1 MYQQICFLQN
11 IFVTN
16 IVYQIVMLDIS
27 VHNFILQTLKESY
40 FFHYFVSHM
49 QIGHIIL
56 ALTFATIKI
65 LITNRK
71 KCQQILQY
79 KILYKVITISP
90 RNSII
95 LLTTFLLLGHS
106 QIVQPYQFQS
116 TSTSQCGKYAQ
127 VTIQISLLT
136 WLFNFQYSQ
145 LKNIHPQGIR
155 YKKMEY
161 YQQKSIMFINKLQQS
176 QQLTQQIYMYH
187 LIYQYKIIFE
197 PKIFFFCLKSQN
209 QLIKFILNQIKKY
222 QIIIKFFL
230 C

>member
-71 KCQQILQY
+71 NANKYFNIKYCTKLSQYYQEILQY
-79 KILYKVITISP
+79 
-90 RNSII
+90 
-95 LLTTFLLLGHS
+95 
-106 QIVQPYQFQS
+106 
-116 TSTSQCGKYAQ
+116 
-127 VTIQISLLT
+127 
-136 WLFNFQYSQ
+136 
-145 LKNIHPQGIR
+145 
-155 YKKMEY
+155 
-161 YQQKSIMFINKLQQS
+161 S
-176 QQLTQQIYMYH
+176 QQLFYYVIVKQSKRTIFNQHLQVQQICTSYYTN
-187 LIYQYKIIFE
+187 IIINLVIQFS
-197 PKIFFFCLKSQN
+197 IQST
-209 QLIKFILNQIKKY
+209 KKY
-222 QIIIKFFL
+222 SSLRYSVQKNGVLLIEIYYVYKQTLVIIVINVIDLYVSFNIL
-230 C
+230 IQNHI

>member
-56 ALTFATIKI
+56 ALTFATVKI
-65 LITNRK
+65 LVQQK

-79 KILYKVITISP
+79 KILYKVITILP

-95 LLTTFLLLGHS
+95 QSTTFLLCHS
-106 QIVQPYQFQS
+106 QIVQTYHFQL
-116 TSTSQCGKYAQ
+116 TSTSVINMHKLLYKYHYQ
-127 VTIQISLLT
+127 LGYSI
-136 WLFNFQYSQ
+136 FNIVNQKIFI
-145 LKNIHPQGIR
+145 LKVFGTKII
-155 YKKMEY
+155 EY

>member
-71 KCQQILQY
+71 NANKYFNIKYCTKLSQYHQEILQY
-79 KILYKVITISP
+79 CQQLFYYQVIVKQSSRTNFNQHLQVSVVNMHKLLYKYHYQLGY
-90 RNSII
+90 SIFNIVNQKIFI
-95 LLTTFLLLGHS
+95 LKVFGTK
-106 QIVQPYQFQS
+106 I
-116 TSTSQCGKYAQ
+116 
-127 VTIQISLLT
+127 I
-136 WLFNFQYSQ
+136 
-145 LKNIHPQGIR
+145 
-155 YKKMEY
+155 EY